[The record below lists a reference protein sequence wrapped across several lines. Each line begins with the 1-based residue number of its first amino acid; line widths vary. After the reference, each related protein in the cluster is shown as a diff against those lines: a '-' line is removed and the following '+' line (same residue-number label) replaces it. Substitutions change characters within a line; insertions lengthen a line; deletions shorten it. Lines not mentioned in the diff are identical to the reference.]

1 MLVLE
6 VVVLVAVVEY
16 CQQRIPALVVRA
28 VLDKIIIHLHKPE
41 QMEWLLSAIQKEYGA
56 VMQQA

>member
-1 MLVLE
+1 M
-6 VVVLVAVVEY
+6 VAVVEY

-56 VMQQA
+56 VMQQE